1 MPVRTVR
8 KFLSPKRDLD
18 VMRIY
23 YCYQLG
29 STFVSLGL
37 METRI
42 VTAMMM
48 CDRIKLAKLIHD
60 DVPSWDSIAARHA
73 QLQSS
78 TLGNLL
84 TILAKHHIAESDL
97 KYLRWVATKRNFFIH
112 RFFETEAW
120 PGDLSEHG
128 VRVMSRRLLYLE
140 HIFRRAASRI
150 YRIFQR
156 AGLVEITD
164 LGEDGSLIMNVGA
177 LSGELAWL
185 NDFVVEATRRHAQ
198 TRREQEWSD
207 VLTSLLRVSDGDG
220 GARRAR
226 GIGKFVRR
234 HPRSGATAI
243 RDAAVA

>member
-1 MPVRTVR
+1 MEKDMPARRVR
-8 KFLSPKRDLD
+8 KFLSPKLNID
-18 VMRIY
+18 VMRVY

-37 METRI
+37 MEARI

-48 CDRIKLAKLIHD
+48 CNRIKLAKVIHD
-60 DVPSWDSIAARHA
+60 DVPFWDSIAARRA

-84 TILAKHHIAESDL
+84 TILSKHNIAEADL
-97 KYLRWVATKRNFFIH
+97 KYLRWVVGKRNFFVH

-140 HIFRRAASRI
+140 HIFRRAETRI

-156 AGLVEITD
+156 AGLVEVTD
-164 LGEDGSLIMNVGA
+164 LGEDGSLVMNVGA
-177 LSGELAWL
+177 LTGELAWL
-185 NDFVVEATRRHAQ
+185 NELAVEVTRRHARR
-198 TRREQEWSD
+198 RREDE
-207 VLTSLLRVSDGDG
+207 R
-220 GARRAR
+220 
-226 GIGKFVRR
+226 
-234 HPRSGATAI
+234 
-243 RDAAVA
+243 

>member
-1 MPVRTVR
+1 VKKDTSVRKVR
-8 KFLSPKRDLD
+8 KFLSPKRNVD

-29 STFVSLGL
+29 STFVTLGL
-37 METRI
+37 LETRI
-42 VTAMMM
+42 ITAMTM
-48 CDRIKLAKLIHD
+48 CNRIKLVNLIHD
-60 DVPSWDSIAARHA
+60 DVSFWDSIAARHA
-73 QLQSS
+73 KLQNS

-84 TILAKHHIAESDL
+84 TVLSKHNIIESDL
-97 KYLRWVATKRNFFIH
+97 NYLRWVVAKRNFFIH

-140 HIFRRAASRI
+140 HIFRRAENRI

-164 LGEDGSLIMNVGA
+164 LGEDGTLVMNIGD

-185 NDFVVEATRRHAQ
+185 HDLTVEVTRLHARK
-198 TRREQEWSD
+198 RRQQE
-207 VLTSLLRVSDGDG
+207 R
-220 GARRAR
+220 
-226 GIGKFVRR
+226 
-234 HPRSGATAI
+234 
-243 RDAAVA
+243 

>member
-1 MPVRTVR
+1 VKKDMPPRKVR
-8 KFLSPKRDLD
+8 KFLSPKRNVD

-48 CDRIKLAKLIHD
+48 CDRIKLAKVIQD
-60 DVPSWDSIAARHA
+60 DVPFWDSIAARHT

-84 TILAKHHIAESDL
+84 TILSKHNIAEADL
-97 KYLRWVATKRNFFIH
+97 AYLRWVVAKRNFFIH
-112 RFFETEAW
+112 RFFEMEAW
-120 PGDLSEHG
+120 PGDLSEQG
-128 VRVMSRRLLYLE
+128 ARVMSRRLLYLE
-140 HIFRRAASRI
+140 HIFRRAENRI

-156 AGLVEITD
+156 AGLVELTD
-164 LGEDGSLIMNVGA
+164 LGEDGYMVMNVGA

-185 NDFVVEATRRHAQ
+185 NDLAVEVTRRHARR
-198 TRREQEWSD
+198 RREEE
-207 VLTSLLRVSDGDG
+207 R
-220 GARRAR
+220 
-226 GIGKFVRR
+226 
-234 HPRSGATAI
+234 
-243 RDAAVA
+243 